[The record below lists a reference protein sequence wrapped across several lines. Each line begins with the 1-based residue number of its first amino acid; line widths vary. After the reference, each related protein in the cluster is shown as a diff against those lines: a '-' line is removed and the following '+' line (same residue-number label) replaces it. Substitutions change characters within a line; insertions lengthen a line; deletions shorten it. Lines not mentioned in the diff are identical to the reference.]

1 MSLYNSHSFLL
12 RNSLITSRNEGLRN
26 MCDWFYYLKLLSFA
40 HHEHFDTR
48 KRTSQ
53 RTRSEQGRTEP
64 RVDSACGPRSCL
76 KGQKITVFTKCPG
89 RADPEDSRFI
99 GGASHERHGRTVRT
113 PRGHQLPT
121 ASWHETH
128 AATNL
133 SPHAPPPPHTPTA
146 NPGDIYL
153 LRLRT
158 LLQLDVARARER
170 RPALR
175 LWHETSK
182 WIHARHKLQQIV
194 GIRQGRLI
202 RTASVVVNVSA
213 SHLGVPWSIST

>member
-1 MSLYNSHSFLL
+1 MSAASEKVIKCLKNYRPISFFTRFPQLILNTSSFASKLLNGTLKLSTVLSLYNSHSFLL

-26 MCDWFYYLKLLSFA
+26 MCDWFYYRKLLSFA

-76 KGQKITVFTKCPG
+76 KGQKMTVFTKCPG

-113 PRGHQLPT
+113 PQGHQLPT
-121 ASWHETH
+121 AS
-128 AATNL
+128 
-133 SPHAPPPPHTPTA
+133 
-146 NPGDIYL
+146 
-153 LRLRT
+153 
-158 LLQLDVARARER
+158 
-170 RPALR
+170 
-175 LWHETSK
+175 
-182 WIHARHKLQQIV
+182 
-194 GIRQGRLI
+194 
-202 RTASVVVNVSA
+202 
-213 SHLGVPWSIST
+213 